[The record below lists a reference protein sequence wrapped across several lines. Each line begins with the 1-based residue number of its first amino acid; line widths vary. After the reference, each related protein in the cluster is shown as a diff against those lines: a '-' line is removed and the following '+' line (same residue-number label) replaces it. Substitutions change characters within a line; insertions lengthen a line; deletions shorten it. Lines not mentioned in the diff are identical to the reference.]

1 MVCVFSNEK
10 LNLGVIYSLKAYLFI
25 TTFIHQGPIIMK
37 KLIYSLVLFGT
48 GFFLFSPHL
57 AFSESFS
64 ESVES
69 VYPESINFQLL
80 FYVLEEEA
88 SEDII
93 EGLDVDFAVK
103 NQNCTSVEN
112 RFFDKAGN
120 TDLYGHYYTN
130 YNYFLYTIH
139 RMTML
144 RHRS

>member
-1 MVCVFSNEK
+1 
-10 LNLGVIYSLKAYLFI
+10 
-25 TTFIHQGPIIMK
+25 MK

-130 YNYFLYTIH
+130 YNYFLFFKYSSPNDHVKSLFVDKKEGYSFSLFDT
-139 RMTML
+139 L
-144 RHRS
+144 FGKC